1 MQVFR
6 SMPLGTSNKA
16 KKMHKLTNSQL
27 RLLQVQLLFE
37 GGDVCMHFENVFVLQ
52 LHTEVV

>member
-1 MQVFR
+1 MQVSR
-6 SMPLGTSNKA
+6 SMLLGTSNKA
-16 KKMHKLTNSQL
+16 KKMHKLTNNQL

-37 GGDVCMHFENVFVLQ
+37 GGGVCVHFENDFVLQ